1 MTLREQVIQSWRSIK
16 FIFPATQ
23 IASSLV
29 TLIHKFYDELDASQK
44 HLRDGLNVAWDAALD
59 RYLCRAL
66 ARSTSRRSA
75 GVLYVCGFFRPLESV
90 KIKKLSLD

>member
-59 RYLCRAL
+59 RSSGRAL
-66 ARSTSRRSA
+66 ARSTSRRSEFSFN
-75 GVLYVCGFFRPLESV
+75 VMIFLILE
-90 KIKKLSLD
+90 KC

>member
-1 MTLREQVIQSWRSIK
+1 VTLREQVIQIWRYIK
-16 FIFPATQ
+16 FFFPATQ

-66 ARSTSRRSA
+66 ARSTSRRSEFLFN
-75 GVLYVCGFFRPLESV
+75 VVFFSDSW
-90 KIKKLSLD
+90 KC

>member
-44 HLRDGLNVAWDAALD
+44 HLRDGLNVAWRFARPLVG
-59 RYLCRAL
+59 RAL